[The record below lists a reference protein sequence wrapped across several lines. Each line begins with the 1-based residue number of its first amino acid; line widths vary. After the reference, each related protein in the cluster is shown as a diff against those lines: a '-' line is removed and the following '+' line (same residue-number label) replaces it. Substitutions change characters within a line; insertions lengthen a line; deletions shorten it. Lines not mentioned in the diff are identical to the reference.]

1 MYLRFAYCIL
11 RNSLTVV
18 GARAFCVLRLRLRFV
33 FLVFALSV
41 GMIEFCVLRLRFAF
55 CLRRCVCVLRVAFAF
70 CV

>member
-41 GMIEFCVLRLRFAF
+41 GMIAFCVLRLR
-55 CLRRCVCVLRVAFAF
+55 LRFEG
-70 CV
+70 